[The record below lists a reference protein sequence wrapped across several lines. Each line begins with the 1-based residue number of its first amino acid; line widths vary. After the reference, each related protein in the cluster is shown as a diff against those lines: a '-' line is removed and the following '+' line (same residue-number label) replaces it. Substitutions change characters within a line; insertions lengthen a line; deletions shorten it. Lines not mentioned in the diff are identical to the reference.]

1 MTSALGPGHP
11 SSWLLPSGWSMPLGC
26 SRPKATQTSD
36 MLRKNDE
43 RRYEIIHVYTF
54 LHFHAISI
62 QYTKL
67 VQCKSESMTR
77 MECRSSRSLPQL
89 ESDQLRKLSSK
100 AFLQD
105 VHSLTN
111 LSIADGEV
119 CENILTDWFEHKS
132 TRNYGFPLN
141 MQISCKLFS
150 LQPNLGF
157 PKNCEFSG
165 FG

>member
-26 SRPKATQTSD
+26 SWPKATQTSD

-43 RRYEIIHVYTF
+43 RRYEIIHIYTF
-54 LHFHAISI
+54 IHFHTISI

-89 ESDQLRKLSSK
+89 ESHQLRLLSSK

-119 CENILTDWFEHKS
+119 CENILTDWFEHRS
-132 TRNYGFPLN
+132 TRNYGF
-141 MQISCKLFS
+141 SFEYA
-150 LQPNLGF
+150 GF
-157 PKNCEFSG
+157 L
-165 FG
+165 

>member
-1 MTSALGPGHP
+1 
-11 SSWLLPSGWSMPLGC
+11 
-26 SRPKATQTSD
+26 
-36 MLRKNDE
+36 
-43 RRYEIIHVYTF
+43 
-54 LHFHAISI
+54 
-62 QYTKL
+62 
-67 VQCKSESMTR
+67 
-77 MECRSSRSLPQL
+77 LPQL

-157 PKNCEFSG
+157 SQELRIFG